1 MLAEM
6 TSDIQNKIQKD
17 SQRKVDR
24 LQCRQH
30 PGDSY
35 IISLENA
42 NELQDFEVYNRQQK
56 NRWNW

>member
-1 MLAEM
+1 M

-56 NRWNW
+56 NR